1 MEIRFEFAGA
11 FGVEA
16 LSADDA
22 RLLLCAGQCGGR
34 NAQNLLVS
42 VYEGGAF
49 LASRSEWQA
58 LSNAEQ
64 IAFERLLGIAD
75 GSATFW
81 KFSALASAEHHKHM
95 ALELLHD
102 VQVLMHQGDY
112 ETAAMKSDASTWHLK
127 EASKAMRQA
136 KRFEQA

>member
-1 MEIRFEFAGA
+1 MEIRFEYAVPFGA
-11 FGVEA
+11 EA

-34 NAQNLLVS
+34 NAQGLLVS
-42 VYEGGAF
+42 VYDQG
-49 LASRSEWQA
+49 LQQSRSEWQA

-75 GSATFW
+75 GSDTFW

-127 EASKAMRQA
+127 EAAKAMRQA
-136 KRFEQA
+136 KRFELA